1 MNTRKLSRIAFKTLL
16 IAFVVFAVSGVA
28 LMTAFAPEADQVGSR
43 TLATQDTVNP
53 VANAGPDKS
62 WLTGYPL
69 VLNGS
74 LSTDNIGVVNY
85 TWTFYDAGART
96 LTGVVVSYIFATP
109 GVYSITLNVTD
120 AEGNWDTDGTVV
132 TIAVDTTLPVARS
145 GNDMTINVGSTL
157 DLNATLSSDNY
168 LIVNY
173 TWSFEYDGEQVFLY
187 GKVVTFTFN
196 KSGFY
201 NISLKLTD
209 AAGLQSP
216 DTLNSSVNVTVL
228 RKATWLENNWLKYT
242 ISGAIIFVAAYM
254 VIGKLR
260 RDKKLITKTDMEKM
274 QLQYKGFKKTW
285 KIFKANK
292 LGLTGMIVLV
302 IFVVLAVFA
311 PYLSTVPNPND
322 LDNYEEN
329 HLLQGWANPHPPSL
343 DASPYTGLVH
353 PWGTDHKGRDVYSM
367 TLYGT
372 RASLEVGL
380 MATLISVALGAVI
393 GLAAGY
399 FGRVTDEILMRVTDF
414 FLVLPWFPLM
424 IVMMAILGPK
434 FIWVIVVIGI
444 TSWPSTARIVRSQVL
459 TLKERQFIERARAV
473 GAGDRYIISKHILP
487 NVLPLIFA
495 NTVLLISIAI
505 FSEAFLDFFGL
516 GDPTV
521 ISWGTMLEAAYD
533 FAAFMRGA
541 WWVILAP
548 GAAIVIMV
556 LSFSLVGYALDD
568 VLNPKL
574 RRR

>member
-1 MNTRKLSRIAFKTLL
+1 MNTRRLSRMAFKALL
-16 IAFVVFAVSGVA
+16 ITFVVFAVSGLA
-28 LMTAFAPEADQVGSR
+28 LMTAFAPEPELNRSR
-43 TLATQDTVNP
+43 ALSAQDTVNP

-69 VLNGS
+69 ELNGS
-74 LSTDNIGVVNY
+74 LSTDNVGVTNY
-85 TWTFYDAGART
+85 TWTFYDAGVRT
-96 LTGVVVSYIFATP
+96 LTGAVISYIFTTT
-109 GVYSITLNVTD
+109 GVYAITLNVTD
-120 AEGNWDTDGTVV
+120 AEGNWDTDETTV
-132 TIAVDTTLPVARS
+132 TIAVDTAPPVARC
-145 GNDMTINVGSTL
+145 GNDKTINVGSM
-157 DLNATLSSDNY
+157 LNLSAVTSSDNY
-168 LIVNY
+168 VIVNY
-173 TWSFEYDGEQVFLY
+173 TWSFDYDGEQVFLY
-187 GKVVTFTFN
+187 GQIVSFTFN

-201 NISLKLTD
+201 NVSLKVTD
-209 AAGLQSP
+209 AAGLQSQ
-216 DTLNSSVNVTVL
+216 DTLNSSLNVTVVK
-228 RKATWLENNWLKYT
+228 KATWLEKNWLKYT
-242 ISGAIIFVAAYM
+242 ILGAVILFAAYM

-260 RDKKLITKTDMEKM
+260 KDKKLITKTDKEKL

-285 KIFKANK
+285 KIFRSNK
-292 LGLTGMIVLV
+292 LGFGGLIILL
-302 IFVVLAVFA
+302 IFIVLAVFA
-311 PYLSTVPNPND
+311 PWLSTVPNPND
-322 LDNYEEN
+322 LDNYERNVNIE
-329 HLLQGWANPHPPSL
+329 GWMNPHPPSF
-343 DASPYTGLVH
+343 DPSPYTGLVH
-353 PWGTDHKGRDVYSM
+353 PWGTDHKGQDVYSM

-380 MATLISVALGAVI
+380 VATLISVALGAVI

-399 FGRVTDEILMRVTDF
+399 FGRITDEILMRVTDF

-459 TLKERQFIERARAV
+459 TLKERQFIERAKAV

-521 ISWGTMLEAAYD
+521 ISWGIMLEAAYD
-533 FAAFMRGA
+533 YAAFMRGA